1 MNRPT
6 PPQSVATSPG
16 FFRVQVPEGE
26 KVWREVRHLRWT
38 VLRAPLGQPPGSET
52 DDRDSPGRQ
61 DVLHRVA
68 CLDDGQ
74 VVGTGR
80 GDLLEPG
87 VVQIRYMA
95 VAQGC
100 RGRGIGAAILQEL
113 ESASRA
119 WEVTRWTLEARPE
132 AVAFYQRH
140 GYRVVGPGKWLF
152 NVLPHV
158 WMTKDAVP
166 ET

>member
-6 PPQSVATSPG
+6 SPETVAARPA
-16 FFRVQVPEGE
+16 FFRIQVPEGE
-26 KVWREVRHLRWT
+26 KVWKEVRQLRWT

-52 DDRDSPGRQ
+52 DGRDVPGRQ

-68 CLDDGQ
+68 CLEDGQ

-80 GDLLEPG
+80 GDLREPG
-87 VVQIRYMA
+87 VMQIRYMA
-95 VAQGC
+95 VAEGF
-100 RGRGIGAAILQEL
+100 RGRGIGAAILLDL
-113 ESASRA
+113 ESASRV

-132 AVAFYQRH
+132 AVAFYERH
-140 GYRVVGPGKWLF
+140 GYRAVGPGKRLF
-152 NVLPHV
+152 NVIPHV

-166 ET
+166 ER